1 MRHRLAILALLA
13 LACLAVA
20 AAAEG
25 EQVRKG
31 DLRLSFDAGFAPR
44 ALPRSRPAPV
54 SIEFESAISSADGSR
69 PPALKRF
76 ELALNRNGRVS
87 TRGLP
92 TCRAAKLQSASTDT
106 ALARCRPALVGHG
119 GFRALI
125 EADEGAVPAH
135 GRALVFNARRHG
147 RPALLLHLSTGT
159 PVRAGFVLPL
169 PIRHRAGRE
178 LGTVLAA
185 EVPVLAGGLGSI
197 TRLKLKLG
205 RTYRF
210 HGHRRSYLSAACAAP
225 DGFRSAFFRF
235 VRGTFSFRGGKRVS
249 TSLGGECRVRRG
261 S

>member
-13 LACLAVA
+13 LACLALTG
-20 AAAEG
+20 AAEG

-31 DLRLSFDAGFAPR
+31 DLRLGFDASFAPR
-44 ALPRSRPAPV
+44 ALPRTRPAPV
-54 SIEFESAISSADGSR
+54 TIELESAISSADGGR
-69 PPALKRF
+69 PPALRRF

-92 TCRAAKLQSASTDT
+92 TCRPGELQSVSTET
-106 ALARCRPALVGHG
+106 ALARCRSALVGHG
-119 GFRALI
+119 GFGAVI
-125 EADEGAVPAH
+125 QGSEGTVPAH
-135 GRALVFNARRHG
+135 GQALVFNARRRG
-147 RPALLLHLSTGT
+147 RPALLLQLYTGT

-210 HGHRRSYLSAACAAP
+210 HGRRRSYLSAACAAP

-235 VRGTFSFRGGKRVS
+235 VRGTFAFRGGKRVS
-249 TSLGGECRVRRG
+249 AALEGECRVRG
-261 S
+261 G